1 MKLEPGEVV
10 DSRGTP
16 GEVVGV
22 CDEKRGNRERAG
34 GRERRER
41 LTDAGMRMAG
51 D

>member
-22 CDEKRGNRERAG
+22 CDEKRGNREG
-34 GRERRER
+34 VWGEKREADRRGH
-41 LTDAGMRMAG
+41 AHGW
-51 D
+51 

>member
-22 CDEKRGNRERAG
+22 CDGKRGNRERARG
-34 GRERRER
+34 EGEKRQ
-41 LTDAGMRMAG
+41 TDTGTHMAG
-51 D
+51 N

>member
-22 CDEKRGNRERAG
+22 CDEKRGNREG
-34 GRERRER
+34 GVGREER
-41 LTDAGMRMAG
+41 G
-51 D
+51 

>member
-22 CDEKRGNRERAG
+22 CDGKRGNRERAG

-41 LTDAGMRMAG
+41 QTDTCMHMVGN
-51 D
+51 